1 MPYNT
6 SMNIETTRSDPRET
20 EPGATY
26 LTRDWNENVLHVYP
40 RTFNEVRPE
49 GEVHQGTGSILGIIE
64 KLDWMKETGVTAIW
78 LGPIYAS
85 PGLDGNY
92 DISNY
97 YQVNPE
103 LGTMEE
109 VKRLLDEAHTRDI
122 RVIFDLVPNHTSD
135 QSEWFKASSDP
146 DHPDFEKYSA
156 YYIWQDPVEG
166 GLPEGIVGEDRLE
179 GLPAGLTV
187 PNNWSSIFSLPQI
200 EKLRER
206 YGGDIPD
213 DVRIPAVTAWV
224 WNQKRGQFYLAE
236 FMKEQPTLDWS
247 NPVVRE
253 EIKDVVRFWLDL
265 GVDSFRVD
273 VMNHIGKDT
282 ELRDEVPAPVGPEL
296 GDYNPGVTNPHDQWK
311 QERLVSHWPELGDYA
326 HELLSVLD
334 ETPYQGRN
342 IRLVFED
349 WMSALGDD
357 DRLNSL
363 RPDKA
368 NVFNFE
374 MLLNTDRAHWTA
386 RNIGQVITRYLE
398 RLKTLEG
405 AVPNQVTG
413 NHDTDTL
420 RTRLRSA
427 MTARAAHL
435 MLAALPGALYTWQGD
450 TMGRANVRMPDGLQR
465 DKDIG
470 MRDGERIPMQW
481 NAEKNGG
488 FSDANELW
496 LPSVDPAV
504 YRSDNLEL
512 QSRDPNSPY
521 RLVQKALLRRLYDA
535 ALHAGEVRMLRTD
548 HPDVVAFARPD
559 PENARR
565 QVISVTNLSQDTIE
579 VGILDAEQT
588 RGRVTLS
595 ATGKHDGAEINLDG
609 RLTLAPDESYLIDS
623 VA

>member
-1 MPYNT
+1 MSP
-6 SMNIETTRSDPRET
+6 ETVKHTT
-20 EPGATY
+20 EAEPSKEPSY

-49 GEVHQGTGSILGIIE
+49 GETHRGVGSILGIIE

-97 YQVNPE
+97 YKVNSD
-103 LGTMEE
+103 LGTMEDVE
-109 VKRLLDEAHTRDI
+109 QLIEQAHKRDI

-146 DHPDFEKYSA
+146 SHPDYLEYKDH
-156 YYIWQDPVEG
+156 YIWRDPIAGE
-166 GLPEGIVGEDRLE
+166 LPEGIVGEDRLE
-179 GLPAGLTV
+179 GLPKGLTV
-187 PNNWSSIFSLPQI
+187 PNNWTSIFSLPQI
-200 EKLRER
+200 DKLREQ
-206 YGGDIPD
+206 YGGTIPD

-247 NPVVRE
+247 NPNVRD
-253 EIKDVVRFWLDL
+253 EIKDVVRFWLDK

-282 ELRDEVPAPVGPEL
+282 ELRSEEPAPVGSEI
-296 GDYNPGVTNPHDQWK
+296 GEYNPGVTNPHDQWR
-311 QERLVSHWPELGDYA
+311 QERMVSHWPELGSYA
-326 HELLSVLD
+326 SDLLSVLD
-334 ETPYQGRN
+334 EEAYRDKN

-349 WMSALGDD
+349 WMSALDGDA
-357 DRLNSL
+357 RLDNL
-363 RPDKA
+363 RPDKT

-386 RNIGQVITRYLE
+386 RNIGRVVTRYYA
-398 RLKTLEG
+398 RLGVLDG

-420 RTRLRSA
+420 RTRLGSA
-427 MTARAAHL
+427 LTARAAQL

-450 TMGRANVRMPDGLQR
+450 TLGRANVSMPDELQQ
-465 DKDIG
+465 DGNIG
-470 MRDGERIPMQW
+470 KRDGERVPMQW
-481 NAEKNGG
+481 NAEKNAG
-488 FSDANELW
+488 FSDADKLW
-496 LPSVDPAV
+496 LPSVDEHI
-504 YRSDNLEL
+504 YQTDNLEL
-512 QSRDPNSPY
+512 QARDPNSPY
-521 RLVQKALLRRLYDA
+521 RLVQGALLRRSNDP
-535 ALHAGEVRMLRTD
+535 ALRTGGVRMLHSD

-559 PENARR
+559 PENPRR
-565 QVISVTNLSQDTIE
+565 QVISVTNLSQNT
-579 VGILDAEQT
+579 VSAAILDAQQA
-588 RGRVTLS
+588 RGKITLS
-595 ATGKHDGAEINLDG
+595 ASGENRGEDLDMER
-609 RLTLAPDESYLIDS
+609 RLTLPPDESYLIDS
-623 VA
+623 AA